1 MANRWLGAPPLST
14 RAGTSTAIGG
24 TARWSMRAG
33 NARPAGKEVTEHE
46 NTKHYIMVDI
56 FAGMYM
62 GCYNDSPRLLTHEH
76 DLDQTATPEK

>member
-1 MANRWLGAPPLST
+1 
-14 RAGTSTAIGG
+14 
-24 TARWSMRAG
+24 MRAG
-33 NARPAGKEVTEHE
+33 NARLAGKEVNKNE
-46 NTKHYIMVDI
+46 NIKHYIIIVVI

>member
-1 MANRWLGAPPLST
+1 MEYE
-14 RAGTSTAIGG
+14 GG
-24 TARWSMRAG
+24 QCKAR
-33 NARPAGKEVTEHE
+33 GKGGKKNE
-46 NTKHYIMVDI
+46 NVKHYIIVVK